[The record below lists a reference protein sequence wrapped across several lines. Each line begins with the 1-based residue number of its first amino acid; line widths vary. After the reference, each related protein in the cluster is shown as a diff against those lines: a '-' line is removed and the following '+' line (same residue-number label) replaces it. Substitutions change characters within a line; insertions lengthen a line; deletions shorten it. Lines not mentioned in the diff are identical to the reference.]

1 MATRKPQGKTET
13 IESLLNAADQ
23 LFSEKG
29 PNAVTVRDISA
40 RANVNHGLVHR
51 HLGSKEALLS
61 EVLDRHMHAF
71 KAALVGI
78 DSPERAVRT
87 LRRGQDDRPAFVR
100 MLAFLILERRST
112 DEFTRTEGGT
122 ADFAAILR
130 NAGFVSDSARST
142 AALLSAFSLGWAL
155 YKDFVIKAAG
165 CEETV
170 DRMDE
175 RATDLLLTL
184 IRGLSADAAAQTAPR
199 N

>member
-51 HLGSKEALLS
+51 HLGSKEALPS

-78 DSPERAVRT
+78 DSPEQAVRT
-87 LRRGQDDRPAFVR
+87 LRSGQDDRPAFVR

-130 NAGFVSDSARST
+130 KAGFESDSARST

-155 YKDFVIKAAG
+155 YKDFVVKAAG
-165 CEETV
+165 CEEPV

-184 IRGLSADAAAQTAPR
+184 IRGLSADASAQTAPR